1 MLNNNV
7 LRRSLLP
14 LVLTGSIASQDCSF
28 VTSLVSELWDTTH
41 RKPEQNTV
49 QAHRYPAELADTLF
63 KVGFRECVDLRVYD
77 NDIMN
82 ANHLEIKINSIDPPR
97 KQNNEPFDDLRLKS
111 VEAYPIN
118 VITNKGIYPM
128 GDHLVITNG
137 ICVKAFGLAVEGT
150 YAVNYSIVYSRDG
163 KSKSFSNKISVYR

>member
-1 MLNNNV
+1 MLKNSV
-7 LRRSLLP
+7 LRKSLLP
-14 LVLTGSIASQDCSF
+14 LVLAGSIASQNCSF
-28 VTSLVSELWDTTH
+28 ITSLHSAILNNPQS
-41 RKPEQNTV
+41 KPEQNAV
-49 QAHRYPAELADTLF
+49 QVPRYPVELADTSF
-63 KVGFRECVDLRVYD
+63 NVGVGKCVDLRVYD

-82 ANHLEIKINSIDPPR
+82 ANHLEIKINSINPPR

-118 VITNKGIYPM
+118 VITNKSIYPM

-150 YAVNYSIVYSRDG
+150 YAVNYSIVYSKDG